1 MKENKYAKMSLEELK
16 ATEKKMKVA
25 ISAFIGM
32 LIVLAIS
39 VAYLTLRDGFSV
51 FLVLPFTLIP
61 ILMANV
67 MGMKKIQEEIKS
79 RG

>member
-39 VAYLTLRDGFSV
+39 VAYLTLRDGFNV

>member
-1 MKENKYAKMSLEELK
+1 MNKYAKMSLEELK

-25 ISAFIGM
+25 IGAFIGM
-32 LIVLAIS
+32 LITLAIL
-39 VAYLTLRDGFSV
+39 VIYLSLRDGFSV
-51 FLVLPFTLIP
+51 FLIMPFTLIP
-61 ILMANV
+61 ILIANL